1 MQQLLIRLDDI
12 TPDMDWE
19 KFERLEALFEQYGI
33 HPIIGVVPDN
43 RDETLHKQEPAEDFW
58 KRIRALTDAGWV
70 IAQHG
75 FTHVYV
81 NRNAGL
87 LGINP
92 FSEFAGLSY
101 QEQYEKLK
109 AGQEILRKNGI
120 NASMFMAP
128 GHTFDKRTLK
138 ALRALGFVSVTDG
151 YDDRPY
157 RRGGL
162 LFFPCT
168 LSEPRLPKRF
178 DTLCLHS
185 NEMGQAQ
192 FDALAGFIGRNR
204 KVIGNADEVCACA
217 AGRMA
222 DIRMSRDG
230 GASDVRAKRDKD
242 AGRLCASSG
251 ARAYVPMGW
260 LREHKNLFLRRVKRF
275 AAENGTVQ
283 AYFRRT
289 DADDPSEKRKQRLCG
304 LPGLLFRLLLGKS
317 Y

>member
-1 MQQLLIRLDDI
+1 MEKHNQEGGMQQLLIRLDDI

-58 KRIRALTDAGWV
+58 ERIRALADAGWV
-70 IAQHG
+70 VAQHG

-81 NRNAGL
+81 NRNTGL

-92 FSEFAGLSY
+92 FSEFAGLPY

-120 NASMFMAP
+120 SASMFMAP

-192 FDALAGFIGRNR
+192 FDALAEFIGRNR
-204 KVIGNADEVCACA
+204 KVIGNADEICACA
-217 AGRMA
+217 A
-222 DIRMSRDG
+222 
-230 GASDVRAKRDKD
+230 
-242 AGRLCASSG
+242 CG
-251 ARAYVPMGW
+251 ARFYVPMGW
-260 LREHKNLFLRRVKRF
+260 LWEHKNLFLRRVKRF
-275 AAENGTVQ
+275 TAENGTVQ
-283 AYFRRT
+283 AYFQRT
-289 DADDPSEKRKQRLCG
+289 DADDPAEKRKKRLRG
-304 LPGLLFRLLLGKS
+304 LPGLLFRLLSGKS

>member
-43 RDETLHKQEPAEDFW
+43 RDETLHKQEPAGDFW
-58 KRIRALTDAGWV
+58 ERIRALADAGWV
-70 IAQHG
+70 VAQHG
-75 FTHVYV
+75 CTHVYV

-109 AGQEILRKNGI
+109 AGQEILRGHGI
-120 NASMFMAP
+120 DASMFMAP

-178 DTLCLHS
+178 DTLCLHG

-192 FDALAGFIGRNR
+192 FDALAEFIGRNR

-217 AGRMA
+217 SGGTA
-222 DIRMSRDG
+222 DMRMSRDG
-230 GASDVRAKRDKD
+230 RAAD
-242 AGRLCASSG
+242 
-251 ARAYVPMGW
+251 ARAYMPMGW
-260 LREHKNLFLRRVKRF
+260 LREHKNLLLRRVKRF
-275 AAENGTVQ
+275 AAENETVQ
-283 AYFRRT
+283 TYLQRT
-289 DADDPSEKRKQRLCG
+289 DAADPAEKKKRRLCG
-304 LPGLLFRLLLGKS
+304 LPGLLFRLMFRKS